1 MKFGILGNTNKPVIA
16 DVTAILVR
24 HLRQNNHRFVLQ
36 NELAEIC
43 NRQPGAVPLAA
54 GDACAR
60 EELPRCCDMMI
71 ALGGDGTM
79 LSAARVAGPQG
90 IPILGVNLGK
100 MGFLAD
106 VSVEEMEACID
117 EIAGGGYLLEERT
130 VLQTRNSKDGT
141 CSTSLN
147 EVVVDRGISPRVIQL
162 ETHVDD
168 QYLVT
173 YSADGIIVST
183 PTGSTGYSLASGG
196 PIVEP
201 RSRVLIV
208 TPISPHT
215 LTARAVILPDDSLIR
230 ITVKSASKPVHVTA
244 DGQTEGFFDPPAVF
258 TIQRAPFT
266 VKLVKRLNRSY
277 FNLLRAKL
285 SWGRDLR
292 IEPKE

>member
-1 MKFGILGNTNKPVIA
+1 MKFGIVGNTNKPVIA
-16 DVTAILVR
+16 DVTAILLR
-24 HLRQNNHRFVLQ
+24 HLRHKGSPFVVQND
-36 NELAEIC
+36 LAEIY
-43 NRQPGAVPLAA
+43 NRHDGAVPLT
-54 GDACAR
+54 GTQVSAR
-60 EELPRCCDMMI
+60 GEFPNGCDVLI

-79 LSAARVAGPQG
+79 LTAARFAGPQG

-106 VSVEEMEACID
+106 LSVEDMVACLD
-117 EIAGGGYLLEERT
+117 EIAGGAYVLEERT
-130 VLQTRNSKDGT
+130 VLQTRNSRDGT

-173 YSADGIIVST
+173 YAADGIIVST

-201 RSRVLIV
+201 SSRVLIV
-208 TPISPHT
+208 TPVSPHT
-215 LTARAVILPDDSLIR
+215 LTARAIIVPDGSLIR
-230 ITVKSASKPVHVTA
+230 ITVKTASKPVHVTA
-244 DGQTEGFFDPPAVF
+244 DGQTEGFYDTPAVF
-258 TIQRAPFT
+258 TIQRAPYT

>member
-1 MKFGILGNTNKPVIA
+1 MKFGIVGNTNKPVITE
-16 DVTAILVR
+16 VTATLVR
-24 HLRQNNHRFVLQ
+24 HLRLKGFPFVVQ
-36 NELAEIC
+36 QELAEMY
-43 NRQPGAVPLAA
+43 NRHDGAVPLAA
-54 GDACAR
+54 AQVGTR
-60 EELPRCCDMMI
+60 EEIPLQCDLMI

-79 LSAARVAGPQG
+79 LTAARVAGPRG
-90 IPILGVNLGK
+90 VPILGVNLGK
-100 MGFLAD
+100 MGFLAEL
-106 VSVEEMEACID
+106 SVEEMAASLE
-117 EIAGGGYLLEERT
+117 EIAGGAYLLEERT

-141 CSTSLN
+141 CSSSLN

-173 YSADGIIVST
+173 YAADGIIVST

-201 RSRVLIV
+201 SSRVLIV
-208 TPISPHT
+208 TPVSPHP
-215 LTARAVILPDDSLIR
+215 LTARAIIVPDGSLIR
-230 ITVKSASKPVHVTA
+230 ISVKSASTPVHLTA
-244 DGQTEGFFDPPAVF
+244 DGQTEGFYDTPAVF
-258 TIQRAPFT
+258 TIQRAPYT

-292 IEPKE
+292 IDPKE